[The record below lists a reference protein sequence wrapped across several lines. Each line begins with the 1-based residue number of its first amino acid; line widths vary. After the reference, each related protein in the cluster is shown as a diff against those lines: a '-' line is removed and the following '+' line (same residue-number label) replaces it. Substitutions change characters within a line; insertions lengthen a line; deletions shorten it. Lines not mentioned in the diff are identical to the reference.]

1 MRGQVCDQGHDISEV
16 TVTCKERFVTV
27 TRLDIRLSRRKVAN
41 RQFRPDVI
49 MPNMPSK
56 KKLNIDPD
64 TEPATEPVIEPE
76 QSLPDQPSAIQEDTV
91 TFKRSHFYAVVT
103 VLAFAAGVLLGYVVW
118 GMGPAT
124 SAAPAPQTAA
134 QPSGAASESAATE
147 QPQYTRYDIPT
158 ENSYALGPKDA
169 PITIVEFS
177 DYQCPFCRRWHQEV
191 YDQLLAAYPN
201 KIRFVYRNLP
211 LTSIHPDAQGA
222 AEAAMCAG
230 EQNAYWQFHNKLFG
244 SESLGN
250 NVYIQYA
257 QELGLNTTTF
267 ESCLNDHKYKKAVE
281 DDSNFAIDLG
291 IRSTPTFF
299 INGLAVVGA
308 QPLDV
313 FKQVIDKELAGEI
326 PK

>member
-1 MRGQVCDQGHDISEV
+1 MPP
-16 TVTCKERFVTV
+16 
-27 TRLDIRLSRRKVAN
+27 RKK
-41 RQFRPDVI
+41 QT
-49 MPNMPSK
+49 
-56 KKLNIDPD
+56 IDPA
-64 TEPATEPVIEPE
+64 TEQAPEPAIEPVIEPE
-76 QSLPDQPSAIQEDTV
+76 ELPENLEPSLIEEDTV
-91 TFKRSHFYAVVT
+91 TFKRSHLYAVLT

-118 GMGPAT
+118 GMESIGATALSAQSASQSTGPVVE
-124 SAAPAPQTAA
+124 APVTQ
-134 QPSGAASESAATE
+134 

-158 ENSYALGPKDA
+158 ENSYALGPADA

-177 DYQCPFCRRWHQEV
+177 DYQCPFCRRWHAEV
-191 YDQLLAAYPN
+191 YEPLLAAYPG
-201 KIRFVYRNLP
+201 KIRLVYRNLP
-211 LTSIHPDAQGA
+211 LTSIHPDALGA

-230 EQNAYWQFHNKLFG
+230 EQDVYWKYHDKLFS

-250 NVYIQYA
+250 SIYLQYA
-257 QELGLNTTTF
+257 QELGLNVPAF
-267 ESCLNDHKYKKAVE
+267 EACLNDHKYQKTIE
-281 DDSNFAIDLG
+281 SDSDFAINLG